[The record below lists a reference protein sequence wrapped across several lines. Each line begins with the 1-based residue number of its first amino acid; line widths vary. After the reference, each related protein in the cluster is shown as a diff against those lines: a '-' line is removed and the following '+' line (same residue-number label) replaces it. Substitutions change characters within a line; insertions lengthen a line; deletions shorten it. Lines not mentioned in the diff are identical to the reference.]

1 MTRRNP
7 VDYSQFERATLNSL
21 APRGV
26 GTSMVESLE
35 SYLPRLARVHEVPR
49 QQVEL
54 YVANSAVPTLF
65 RDTSYQPFRL
75 DSPTPVAQ
83 QFSMRLSAM
92 TMQPTI
98 ARLGLGWL
106 TGVLANQGCLKG
118 YGAWCTSC
126 MPGMSREGGAYIPLI
141 WVLESVVA
149 CPIHRERLQQV
160 CPHCD
165 ERISLRRNW
174 GSQCSQCPHCDNTL
188 FQLSHLT
195 VRKGS
200 LVPVKASDAEVTKS
214 RLVAEF
220 VKALQK
226 LPSDQAPR
234 RPDVGRLIESA
245 IRRDVFPN
253 RAALAREAGI
263 SKGSLH
269 LYEHQ
274 GGNASLD
281 CLARLAMA
289 ADVGLAGLFM
299 PEVWTEGRDGGAFV
313 SCAGLQ
319 PRRRR
324 PRRDWNSVRAHAESS
339 LLSDVPLTS
348 AELAREIGTCP
359 SYLRKQLGTRAS
371 DLDEAVRNRN
381 KQLREEAAKRLA
393 GVIEE
398 KIALLATAGVR
409 VSARKIAK
417 SVKARRTSRRFEAAL
432 AIVKLRGAVKPNL
445 PEASPASDVSTA
457 FAAPSDA

>member
-1 MTRRNP
+1 
-7 VDYSQFERATLNSL
+7 
-21 APRGV
+21 
-26 GTSMVESLE
+26 
-35 SYLPRLARVHEVPR
+35 
-49 QQVEL
+49 
-54 YVANSAVPTLF
+54 
-65 RDTSYQPFRL
+65 
-75 DSPTPVAQ
+75 
-83 QFSMRLSAM
+83 
-92 TMQPTI
+92 
-98 ARLGLGWL
+98 
-106 TGVLANQGCLKG
+106 
-118 YGAWCTSC
+118 
-126 MPGMSREGGAYIPLI
+126 
-141 WVLESVVA
+141 
-149 CPIHRERLQQV
+149 
-160 CPHCD
+160 
-165 ERISLRRNW
+165 
-174 GSQCSQCPHCDNTL
+174 
-188 FQLSHLT
+188 
-195 VRKGS
+195 
-200 LVPVKASDAEVTKS
+200 
-214 RLVAEF
+214 
-220 VKALQK
+220 
-226 LPSDQAPR
+226 
-234 RPDVGRLIESA
+234 
-245 IRRDVFPN
+245 
-253 RAALAREAGI
+253 
-263 SKGSLH
+263 
-269 LYEHQ
+269 
-274 GGNASLD
+274 
-281 CLARLAMA
+281 MA